1 MTGKELLYVEDAL
14 GHAQFMMTQAHNAA
28 ATLLD
33 PTLKQQ
39 AQQLVNENQKL
50 FTEFLNLV

>member
-14 GHAQFMMTQAHNAA
+14 GHAQFMMTQAQNAA
-28 ATLLD
+28 VTLMD

-39 AQQLVNENQKL
+39 VQQLVNENQKL
-50 FTEFLNLV
+50 FTEFLSLV

>member
-1 MTGKELLYVEDAL
+1 MTPKELLYVEDAL
-14 GHAQFMMTQAHNAA
+14 GHAQFMMTQARDAA
-28 ATLLD
+28 NNLLD

-50 FTEFLNLV
+50 FTQFLSLV

>member
-14 GHAQFMMTQAHNAA
+14 GHAQFMMTQAQNAA
-28 ATLLD
+28 VTLMD

-39 AQQLVNENQKL
+39 AQKLVNENQKL
-50 FTEFLNLV
+50 FTEFLSLV

>member
-14 GHAQFMMTQAHNAA
+14 GHAQFMMTQAQNAA
-28 ATLLD
+28 VTLMD

-50 FTEFLNLV
+50 FTEFLSLV